1 MFVQDG
7 PPPRIGSAKRKGTAP
22 VKRRTRALK
31 EIQKYQKST
40 DLLIRKAPF
49 ARLVKEVA
57 MKIYP
62 YNDELRWQSSAIGC
76 LQEAS
81 EAYLVSVLSEC
92 NLLAHHAK
100 RVTIMQKDVHLVL
113 ELRKSYRGGL

>member
-7 PPPRIGSAKRKGTAP
+7 SPRIGSAKRKGTAP
-22 VKRRTRALK
+22 VKKQTRVLR
-31 EIQKYQKST
+31 EIRKYQKSM
-40 DLLIRKAPF
+40 DLLIRKASF

-62 YNDELRWQSSAIGC
+62 YNDELQWQLSAIRC

-81 EAYLVSVLSEC
+81 EAYLVSIFEEC
-92 NLLAHHAK
+92 DLLAHHAK
-100 RVTIMQKDVHLVL
+100 CVTIMPKDLHLVL

>member
-7 PPPRIGSAKRKGTAP
+7 PPRIGSAKRKGTAP
-22 VKRRTRALK
+22 VKRRTHALK
-31 EIQKYQKST
+31 EIRKYQKST

-49 ARLVKEVA
+49 ARLVKEIA